1 MRRPACAPAL
11 ALALAAAGLACTG
24 REAGAVQPMMLAQA
38 GAADPNE
45 DDSSQR
51 DQKRSPEPADD
62 QPSPPEEVDRGLDV
76 PPRLGEVRRMDAF
89 DAVEDEGRRRAPHPA
104 AIDYPDHDVV
114 VCEAGCDKT
123 AGSIV
128 YMKRRE

>member
-1 MRRPACAPAL
+1 MRRPACALAL
-11 ALALAAAGLACTG
+11 ALALALTGLAG
-24 REAGAVQPMMLAQA
+24 AGGEAGAVQPSTMAQA
-38 GAADPNE
+38 ASAAPDE
-45 DDSSQR
+45 DDSQE
-51 DQKRSPEPADD
+51 RSPEAADD
-62 QPSPPEEVDRGLDV
+62 QQGPAQGEDRGLEV

-89 DAVEDEGRRRAPHPA
+89 DAVDDEGRRHAPHQA
-104 AIDYPDHDVV
+104 ALDYPDHDVV